1 MSNELSDTQMLLKK
15 GSGNQITFS
24 VKESIEHIWMS
35 QETLSAFF
43 EVSRSSIIKNLKTIL
58 DTLENKDSC
67 LRRVSY
73 VKEQLNRAQ
82 SVQET
87 QYSFEIV
94 CHLALILNSDTA
106 IAFRLWMVQTHQRF
120 VQTGFVCD
128 RERVLS
134 GEKRK
139 QLWERT
145 VNRITAQKR

>member
-1 MSNELSDTQMLLKK
+1 MTNELSDTQMLLKEGVGK
-15 GSGNQITFS
+15 HLVFS
-24 VKESIEHIWMS
+24 VKASVEHIWMS
-35 QETLSAFF
+35 QETLSTFF
-43 EVSRSSIIKNLKTIL
+43 DVSRSAIIQGLKPIL
-58 DTLENKDSC
+58 DTLENKDTC

-94 CHLALILNSDTA
+94 CHLSLVLTSDTA

-128 RERVLS
+128 RDRVLS
-134 GEKRK
+134 GDKRK
-139 QLWERT
+139 KLWERA
-145 VNRITAQKR
+145 VKRIAVPKH